1 MMNRSIFGFAV
12 IAALGFGLV
21 GCGDSNNNNSQED
34 VIDEILGGS
43 TINGCDPDGYQDL
56 RGSTSVT
63 ITDDSPWVDPHS
75 ACIIV
80 NAGTPVTWQGN
91 FDTHPLVGGV
101 SPTTDSSSP
110 ITEANASGTDDV
122 TVTFTPTEGE
132 AYPYFCTQHP
142 ATMLGVIVVVP
153 ST

>member
-1 MMNRSIFGFAV
+1 MINKSIFGFAV

-21 GCGDSNNNNSQED
+21 GCGDSNNSQEE
-34 VIDEILGGS
+34 VLDEIFGGS
-43 TINGCDPDGYQDL
+43 TVNGCDPDAYQDL

-63 ITDDSPWVDPHS
+63 ITSDSAWVDPHS

-80 NAGTPVTWQGN
+80 TAGTPVTWQGN

-101 SPTTDSSSP
+101 TATRDSGSP
-110 ITEANASGTDDV
+110 ITEAMASGTDDV
-122 TVTFTPTEGE
+122 TVTFNPTQGQ
-132 AYPYFCTQHP
+132 AFPYFCTQHP